1 MGPNGAGK
9 STLAS
14 VLAGREEYEITDGSV
29 DFDGKDLLEL
39 ATEDRAREGMFLAFQ
54 YPVEIPGVSNV
65 NFMKTALNEI
75 REYRGQEPILAKDF
89 LALVKEKS
97 KIVELDA
104 KLASRSVN
112 EGFSGGEKKR
122 NEIFQMAMLDP
133 KLAILDETDSGLDID
148 ALRIVANGVNT
159 LKSKDNATIVITH
172 YQRLL
177 DYIVPDFVHVL
188 FDGKIVKTGPKELAL
203 ELEEKGYDWIKA
215 EVEKQIPLESEI
227 FSALNTYY
235 AQDGIGIRI
244 AKKTELK
251 QSIQVIFISTGEY
264 SYSGARNVISCED
277 FASAHIVLN
286 YMSLDSNTT
295 FNNSLTEIHVGTNAN
310 LTIDKIQQEVDS
322 SLNIT
327 SEFVNQEKDSTF
339 TINTITLDGA
349 LVRNNLTIAVDGQNS
364 ETNLSGA
371 YVLKGKQH
379 VDNHTVVDHKV
390 AHCQSNE
397 LYKGVIDDQAT
408 AVFNGKVFVRKDA
421 QKINAFQSNG
431 NVLLSDNATINSKPE
446 LEIYADD
453 VKCSHGSTTGQLD
466 EEAIFYLR
474 ARGISEKGA
483 RALMV
488 SAFIGDVI
496 EKIEMRLFK
505 NTFT

>member
-1 MGPNGAGK
+1 MSELISEKYTIQTENSVNFLLSENLREKANEILETTEFPTTRTEAWKYTRVAKIKNGVFKALDLRQKIKDLDISNFLIPNLEG
-9 STLAS
+9 S
-14 VLAGREEYEITDGSV
+14 VLIFVNGLYAKELSKIEVESG
-29 DFDGKDLLEL
+29 LEL
-39 ATEDRAREGMFLAFQ
+39 VSLAENDIFG
-54 YPVEIPGVSNV
+54 ETI
-65 NFMKTALNEI
+65 
-75 REYRGQEPILAKDF
+75 GQ
-89 LALVKEKS
+89 
-97 KIVELDA
+97 
-104 KLASRSVN
+104 
-112 EGFSGGEKKR
+112 
-122 NEIFQMAMLDP
+122 
-133 KLAILDETDSGLDID
+133 
-148 ALRIVANGVNT
+148 
-159 LKSKDNATIVITH
+159 
-172 YQRLL
+172 
-177 DYIVPDFVHVL
+177 
-188 FDGKIVKTGPKELAL
+188 
-203 ELEEKGYDWIKA
+203 
-215 EVEKQIPLESEI
+215 QIPLESEI

-251 QSIQVIFISTGEY
+251 QSIQVIFISTGEN

-286 YMSLDSNTT
+286 YVSLDSNTT

-431 NVLLSDNATINSKPE
+431 NVLLSDNATVNSKPE

-496 EKIEMRLFK
+496 EKIENEAVQEYVYGKLEEKFGWVK
-505 NTFT
+505 

>member
-1 MGPNGAGK
+1 MSELISEKYTIQTENSVNFLLSENLREKANEILETTEFPTTRTEAWKYTRVAKIKNGVFKALDLRQKIKDLDISNFLIPNLEG
-9 STLAS
+9 S
-14 VLAGREEYEITDGSV
+14 VLIFVNGLYAKELSKIEVESG
-29 DFDGKDLLEL
+29 LEL
-39 ATEDRAREGMFLAFQ
+39 VSLAENDIFG
-54 YPVEIPGVSNV
+54 ETI
-65 NFMKTALNEI
+65 
-75 REYRGQEPILAKDF
+75 GQ
-89 LALVKEKS
+89 
-97 KIVELDA
+97 
-104 KLASRSVN
+104 
-112 EGFSGGEKKR
+112 
-122 NEIFQMAMLDP
+122 
-133 KLAILDETDSGLDID
+133 
-148 ALRIVANGVNT
+148 
-159 LKSKDNATIVITH
+159 
-172 YQRLL
+172 
-177 DYIVPDFVHVL
+177 
-188 FDGKIVKTGPKELAL
+188 
-203 ELEEKGYDWIKA
+203 
-215 EVEKQIPLESEI
+215 QIPLESEI

-496 EKIEMRLFK
+496 EKIENEAVQEYVYVKLEDKFGWVK
-505 NTFT
+505 